1 MTPDTTP
8 VTSALVVVP
17 TYDERE
23 SVERA
28 VTRVLAADA
37 RTKVLVVDDGSPD
50 GTADLVAALAADEPR
65 LHLLRRSGKGGLGS
79 AYRAGFAW
87 ALERGYD
94 AVVEMDADLSHPAD
108 RLPALLDALGD
119 ADLSIG
125 SRWVKGGGTEGWPLS
140 RRLLSRG
147 GNLYVRLMLGLGV
160 GDATAGFRAFRR
172 SALETIDPATLAS
185 EGYAFQIESTYVARR
200 LGLRLTEVPITFTER
215 AEGTSKM
222 SGRIVLEA
230 LLRVTGWA
238 FGVGRPP
245 ASRRRAVLARSG
257 STPAVGPLARVAA
270 VLAALLLV
278 GGVALAAQAATH
290 PEPASL
296 APLPARTAAPSPSAS
311 APDAPASG
319 GADAARGAPARDA
332 GSNDASIPVP
342 AAGSDTPA
350 AQQPVAIRIP
360 AIGVESRLIDLG
372 IAKDGTMQVPT
383 DPALAGWLTG
393 APAPGERGPAV
404 IAGHV
409 DTHEGPA
416 VFYRL
421 RELEPGD
428 TIEVERRDG
437 TTLTFTVRRLESF
450 AKDDFPTARVYGPA
464 PGPVLRLITCS
475 GDIDPVSGHYV
486 DNTVVFAS

>member
-28 VTRVLAADA
+28 VTRVLAADP
-37 RTKVLVVDDGSPD
+37 RTEVLVVDDGSPD

-87 ALERGYD
+87 ALERRYD
-94 AVVEMDADLSHPAD
+94 AVVEMDADLSHPAT
-108 RLPALLDALGD
+108 RLPALLDGLAD
-119 ADLSIG
+119 ADLVIG
-125 SRWVKGGGTEGWPLS
+125 SRWVDGGATHGWPLS
-140 RRLLSRG
+140 RQLLSRG
-147 GNLYVRLMLGLGV
+147 GNLYVRIALGLGV

-172 SALETIDPATLAS
+172 AALETIDPTSLVS

-200 LGLRLTEVPITFTER
+200 LGLRLLEVPITFTER

-238 FGVGRPP
+238 VGIGRPP
-245 ASRRRAVLARSG
+245 AARRRAVLARGG
-257 STPAVGPLARVAA
+257 SVPAVRPLAKVAA
-270 VLAALLLV
+270 VLAALALV
-278 GGVALAAQAATH
+278 GGVALAARAATH

-296 APLPARTAAPSPSAS
+296 APLPARSAAPVPASPS
-311 APDAPASG
+311 PDATPSG
-319 GADAARGAPARDA
+319 AGDAAGGDEARDA

-421 RELEPGD
+421 RQLEPGD
-428 TIEVERRDG
+428 AIEVERRDG
-437 TTLTFTVRRLESF
+437 TTVTFTVRRLETF
-450 AKDDFPTARVYGPA
+450 AKDDFPTDRVYGPA

-475 GDIDPVSGHYV
+475 GDIDPVTGHYV